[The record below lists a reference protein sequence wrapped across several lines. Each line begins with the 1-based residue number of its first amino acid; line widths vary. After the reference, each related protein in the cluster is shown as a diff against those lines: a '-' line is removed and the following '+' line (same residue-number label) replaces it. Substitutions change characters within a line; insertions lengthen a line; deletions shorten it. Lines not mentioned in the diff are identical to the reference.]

1 MTGHGTGYRV
11 TLAGPGDM
19 AALAPLM
26 SEMLTYH
33 KSPVPLTS
41 EAFADRLEADGPAG
55 RGAYDC
61 LIARTE
67 EDGAPVGFA
76 MYSTVY
82 EASFVGDGVF
92 LRDIYVTGAARG
104 LGIGRALMVALARV
118 CLEKGWKRI
127 DWHAER
133 LDLDARTFYELV
145 APDSFRLNRLSY
157 RVDSDQI
164 DALAALGL
172 SDP

>member
-1 MTGHGTGYRV
+1 MTAYRV
-11 TLAGPGDM
+11 VMAGPGDM

-26 SEMLTYH
+26 AEMLTYH
-33 KSPVPLTS
+33 KSPIPLAP
-41 EAFADRLEADGPAG
+41 EAFAERLETDGPAG

-61 LIARTE
+61 LIARADDD
-67 EDGAPVGFA
+67 DGPLGFA
-76 MYSTVY
+76 MFSTVY

-92 LRDIYVTGAARG
+92 LRDIYVTAAARG
-104 LGIGRALMVALARV
+104 LGIGRALMVALARE
-118 CLEKGWKRI
+118 CQERGWKRI

-157 RVDSDQI
+157 RVDRDQI
-164 DALAALGL
+164 DALLALGRQDE
-172 SDP
+172 STG